1 MTAFPM
7 RRPYGAMRERA
18 ERTARRWNGARAPAG
33 RRTKVRLWLPL
44 TALLLVLSPFAML
57 LALLAFVPAAIFGMN
72 SFVVALRLGGVLMA
86 IGGTLVEV
94 QAADADVRIKIV

>member
-18 ERTARRWNGARAPAG
+18 ERTARRWSGAQAPIH
-33 RRTKVRLWLPL
+33 RRKTVRLWLPL

>member
-1 MTAFPM
+1 MTAFP
-7 RRPYGAMRERA
+7 RPYGAMRERA
-18 ERTARRWNGARAPAG
+18 ERTARRWGGAEPRVN

-57 LALLAFVPAAIFGMN
+57 LALLAYVPAAIFGMN

-94 QAADADVRIKIV
+94 QAADADLRIKII

>member
-18 ERTARRWNGARAPAG
+18 ERTARRWSGAQAPIH
-33 RRTKVRLWLPL
+33 RRKTVRLWLPL

-57 LALLAFVPAAIFGMN
+57 LALRAFVPAAIFGMN